1 MNSYLNITKSKNF
14 VNCFLYRNKNYI
26 NKLNIII
33 FMKKGRPIKS
43 EIRQNVVEIL
53 HFIKKA
59 YGYEI
64 YKVYVAIFPKVTL
77 RSIYYHLK
85 KGVDL
90 GEFVVNKIEKEKGD
104 YSWGGEA
111 EKIYYALGPNAKP
124 TGNDRVKEYVE
135 SKQKQS

>member
-1 MNSYLNITKSKNF
+1 MP
-14 VNCFLYRNKNYI
+14 
-26 NKLNIII
+26 
-33 FMKKGRPIKS
+33 KGRPIKS

-53 HFIKKA
+53 FFMKQG

-64 YKVYVAIFPKVTL
+64 YKAYILIFPKVTM

-85 KGVDL
+85 KGTAL
-90 GEFVVNKIEKEKGD
+90 GEFKIERVEKEKGD

-124 TGNDRVKEYVE
+124 MGNEKAKAHFEKKG
-135 SKQKQS
+135 S

>member
-1 MNSYLNITKSKNF
+1 M
-14 VNCFLYRNKNYI
+14 R
-26 NKLNIII
+26 
-33 FMKKGRPIKS
+33 KGRPVKS

-85 KGVDL
+85 KGLDL
-90 GEFVVNKIEKEKGD
+90 GEFIVSKVEKEKGD
-104 YSWGGEA
+104 YSWGSEA
-111 EKIYYALGPNAKP
+111 EKIYYSLGQNAKP
-124 TGNDRVKEYVE
+124 SNSDRVREYVE
-135 SKQKQS
+135 SKQKQ